1 MLQNSTVSQI
11 ISQSEQTSNKLR
23 VSRHSLSQ
31 SFFTIVTNVAG
42 DDLFIRM
49 LSIFSRLSL
58 NRCSSFIYLHKASG
72 VWKEIDKMHYYRKIQ
87 LMKGFLFCFDTSLWF
102 SSEKTCIAILADAVG
117 DKTCHLS
124 SRGSQRLVFLL

>member
-11 ISQSEQTSNKLR
+11 ISQSKETSNKFR

-31 SFFTIVTNVAG
+31 SFSTIVTNVAG

-72 VWKEIDKMHYYRKIQ
+72 AWKETDKMHYYRKIE
-87 LMKGFLFCFDTSLWF
+87 LMKGFLLCFDTSLWF
-102 SSEKTCIAILADAVG
+102 PSEKTCIAILADAVG

-124 SRGSQRLVFLL
+124 SRRSQRLVFLL